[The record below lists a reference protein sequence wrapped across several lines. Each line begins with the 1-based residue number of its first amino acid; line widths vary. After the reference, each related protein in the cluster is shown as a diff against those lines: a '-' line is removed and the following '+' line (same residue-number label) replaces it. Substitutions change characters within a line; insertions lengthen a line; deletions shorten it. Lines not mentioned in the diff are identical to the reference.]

1 MTVEGTY
8 TQFFELGNR
17 LRILTL
23 LKNLKMRSGEIE
35 LNMVLLLVSLL
46 WLVCEICLTF
56 LGRRVATRSIYTPY
70 GRLETIDAAQVFR
83 FSIHIGR
90 RSDDAEI
97 RFSVT

>member
-35 LNMVLLLVSLL
+35 LNTVLLVSLL
-46 WLVCEICLTF
+46 WLVCEICLIF
-56 LGRRVATRSIYTPY
+56 LGGRVFTRSIYTPY

>member
-1 MTVEGTY
+1 MIVVLE
-8 TQFFELGNR
+8 
-17 LRILTL
+17 
-23 LKNLKMRSGEIE
+23 MRSGEVE

-70 GRLETIDAAQVFR
+70 GRLETIDTAQVFQ